1 MKKEL
6 ENALNNTAPMWDNH
20 NQKVKVGS
28 FIYEN
33 RTYSFI
39 IQAIRIAGALTNKL
53 NIRCT
58 DLLPGQTDD
67 FNNHPNLNVDF
78 HRISDKMDSEEL
90 CNFLDTGLF
99 DSYVVSLVSIDNY

>member
-39 IQAIRIAGALTNKL
+39 MQANKL

-99 DSYVVSLVSIDNY
+99 DSYVVSL